1 MSNCNEENVNDM
13 LSFIFQASGDCSQED
28 YDCDE
33 QIIAMDCNDYCEQLA
48 QIAEEVAAGA
58 SVDDIMPRF
67 QHHLRYW
74 KDCRE
79 EFEALVA
86 IVKAESNGE
95 LATALEDIGNELDQD
110 NSDTSTQ

>member
-13 LSFIFQASGDCSQED
+13 LSFVFQSQCDCGQED
-28 YDCDE
+28 CDCDE
-33 QIIAMDCNDYCEQLA
+33 MIMDMDCNDYCEQLA
-48 QIAEEVAAGA
+48 QLAEEVAAGA

-95 LATALEDIGNELDQD
+95 LAAAQEDIGNELGQ
-110 NSDTSTQ
+110 NSSDKPTQ

>member
-1 MSNCNEENVNDM
+1 MPNCNEENVTDM
-13 LSFIFQASGDCSQED
+13 LSFVFQPPCDCSQED
-28 YDCDE
+28 CECDE
-33 QIIAMDCNDYCEQLA
+33 KIMAMDCSDYCEQLA
-48 QIAEEVAAGA
+48 LIAEEVAAG
-58 SVDDIMPRF
+58 VGIENIMPRF

-95 LATALEDIGNELDQD
+95 LAAALEDISNELDKD
-110 NSDTSTQ
+110 NSATPTQ